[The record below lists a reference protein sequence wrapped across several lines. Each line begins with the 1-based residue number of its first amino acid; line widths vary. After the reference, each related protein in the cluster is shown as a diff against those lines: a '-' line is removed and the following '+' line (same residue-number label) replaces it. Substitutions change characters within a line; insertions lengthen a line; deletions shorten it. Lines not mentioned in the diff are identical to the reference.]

1 MSPGVSPIHEILEPL
16 AEIFEQVE
24 FVCHL
29 LRLGSAFAGGGGV
42 IPSPIPADSPYFW
55 MSAQPGFCRFG
66 CPIGKSFDRL
76 VRF

>member
-1 MSPGVSPIHEILEPL
+1 MRSLPPL

-42 IPSPIPADSPYFW
+42 IASPIPAHDLYFW

-66 CPIGKSFDRL
+66 CPIGK
-76 VRF
+76 